1 MGGSSSK
8 QVAAPTPMFSAP
20 QKSVLEKRAYI
31 GLEEAEQ
38 REKELADQIEQ
49 TRLQA
54 EAQIAAL
61 NAQLSGVSGTY
72 QRYKY
77 LLYFVGAF
85 IFVMG
90 TILLYDFFALKNGM
104 QTVIMGPAAKE
115 SFKEHQTPCDQAAD
129 DTVVKQPLLSQLINK
144 VSRSLDSGDL
154 IPSPHDATKDL
165 KVLAES
171 APISDQSQG
180 LYGYQWW
187 MFVREWNTGYGRE
200 KHILSRSDPTNPT
213 VMNPNIYLHPTDN
226 TMNIAIPIFATSD
239 KVGTT
244 TPAPADA
251 STNLNNDVFICGV
264 PNIPLQKWFSVSVT
278 VFTRNLDVYIDGKLV
293 KSCFIPGVPKPAFGN
308 IAVTQNGGFAGYMC
322 SLKHYSKMLTPTD
335 AASFFNAGTSCKSSA
350 DTTGITS
357 TSGKSPYTVSF
368 GVYNPEGKKVQ
379 NYSFG

>member
-8 QVAAPTPMFSAP
+8 QVAAPAPIFAAP

-38 REKELADQIEQ
+38 REQELATQIEQ

-61 NAQLSGVSGTY
+61 NAQISGIAGRNLT
-72 QRYKY
+72 YKY
-77 LLYFVGAF
+77 IGYFVGTLIVIVA
-85 IFVMG
+85 I
-90 TILLYDFFALKNGM
+90 ILGYDAYALRNNM
-104 QTVIMGPAAKE
+104 QTVIMPPRDNFTTAA
-115 SFKEHQTPCDQAAD
+115 TPCDKAD
-129 DTVVKQPLLSQLINK
+129 PTVVKPSLLSQLLNK
-144 VSRSLDSGDL
+144 ASSALSSGDL

-165 KVLAES
+165 KVLGES
-171 APISDQSQG
+171 APVTDQTQG

-187 MFVREWNTGYGRE
+187 MYVKEWNTGYGKE
-200 KHILSRSDPTNPT
+200 KHILSRSDPSNPS

-226 TMNIAIPIFATSD
+226 TMNIAIPIFATTD

-244 TPAPADA
+244 TPAPAGET
-251 STNLNNDVFICGV
+251 TNLNNDVFICGV

-293 KSCFIPGVPKPAFGN
+293 KSCFIPGVPKPAFGD

-322 SLKHYSKMLTPTD
+322 NLSHFSKMLTPTD
-335 AASFFNAGTSCKSSA
+335 ASNFFNAGTSCKSA
-350 DTTGITS
+350 DTRGVTT
-357 TSGKSPYTVSF
+357 TTGKSPYSVSF
-368 GVYNPEGKKVQ
+368 GVYDPAGKKVQ
-379 NYSFG
+379 NYSF